1 MLKSI
6 NAFFCPERDE
16 DGLSLRLWGAQQYD
30 GHSPRVLVS
39 CYQVM
44 RDKFELL
51 VPKLAP
57 WLTDAVE
64 YRPDHLLLRYKG
76 KGSQSVGLRID
87 RGLWRS
93 LALASRGMPMSLRSP
108 QYSAALQSFI
118 TQLYRLEGKPQP
130 MENVFIYN
138 IGLNRLTRVT
148 VDRHSG
154 VYAQQ

>member
-1 MLKSI
+1 
-6 NAFFCPERDE
+6 
-16 DGLSLRLWGAQQYD
+16 
-30 GHSPRVLVS
+30 
-39 CYQVM
+39 
-44 RDKFELL
+44 
-51 VPKLAP
+51 
-57 WLTDAVE
+57 
-64 YRPDHLLLRYKG
+64 
-76 KGSQSVGLRID
+76 
-87 RGLWRS
+87 
-93 LALASRGMPMSLRSP
+93 MSLRSP